1 MICLENRGKVTVDIN
16 ISPHLVDLIPVGK
29 HRSTVLKPEN
39 LPQGNCCAENQC
51 LQKVLSVG
59 QMKKACENF
68 CQDNS
73 TYESQRRY
81 IFNWLDQNQP
91 TVGEFAYYISGLRV
105 CWNAWTKVLGITQRR
120 FFQLKKEYLL
130 GRCSSQHGASVMY
143 RDRLQTEAVVNFL
156 EKYFSE
162 NCDYMPNCSVWHLT
176 SSSRKKEVFEE
187 FTETM
192 KSTGQPTSSE
202 SLFRSIWNSRFPH
215 VKIPKVNEID

>member
-1 MICLENRGKVTVDIN
+1 MICLENRGKVTVDVN

-39 LPQGNCCAENQC
+39 LPQRNCCAENQC

-91 TVGEFAYYISGLRV
+91 TVGEFAYYISRLRV

-162 NCDYMPNCSVWHLT
+162 NCDYMPNCGMERGHPQVGRCT
-176 SSSRKKEVFEE
+176 V
-187 FTETM
+187 
-192 KSTGQPTSSE
+192 
-202 SLFRSIWNSRFPH
+202 RFP
-215 VKIPKVNEID
+215 VDPNWKTAQCNSTRAQTSLWACGKCRRWGERVV